1 VSAVRETLN
10 DHRWGVVRMA
20 LLCLQRNGLL
30 RVADVEPFFRHRR
43 PAARILALQ
52 LTHEGELATIR
63 TPVDLLR
70 DPNRDVR
77 YCAIGRCRGQ
87 RDRQNVS
94 TLIEM
99 LSQESDGELA
109 EQIIFALA
117 HFRDPE
123 ALPVLLEM
131 TEHRDSIV
139 RYHAITALGT
149 LGDPRTIR
157 TLTALLE
164 DQTKPERSNE
174 HGRVRRFRSV
184 RKFRRTIGQEARAA
198 LAQIRA

>member
-1 VSAVRETLN
+1 
-10 DHRWGVVRMA
+10 
-20 LLCLQRNGLL
+20 
-30 RVADVEPFFRHRR
+30 
-43 PAARILALQ
+43 
-52 LTHEGELATIR
+52 
-63 TPVDLLR
+63 
-70 DPNRDVR
+70 
-77 YCAIGRCRGQ
+77 
-87 RDRQNVS
+87 
-94 TLIEM
+94 M

-131 TEHRDSIV
+131 TEHGDSIV

-149 LGDPRTIR
+149 LGDPRAIP

-164 DQTKPERSNE
+164 DETEPERTKEDGSA
-174 HGRVRRFRSV
+174 